1 MGVALTLKKLGA
13 KTEFAQ
19 SGGVYAG
26 AKKRYLVVMQSIYV
40 VLSGALVALL
50 FTGGMMFSKKPE
62 ERKLGMNAFL
72 VITVLMA
79 FLWYFGSNSN

>member
-1 MGVALTLKKLGA
+1 
-13 KTEFAQ
+13 
-19 SGGVYAG
+19 
-26 AKKRYLVVMQSIYV
+26 MQSIYV

-62 ERKLGMNAFL
+62 QRKLGMNAFL

-79 FLWYFGSNSN
+79 FLWYFGSNS